1 MEFIKVKIT
10 EEMIKR
16 AEERANEI
24 PKSKNT
30 FMPHERHVIG
40 FLGEEMFNRVFPMAK
55 QSKGS
60 NVYNY
65 DYLMANKR
73 FEIKTKMCSSDPRPD
88 YECSIYTYYEQKADV
103 YLFCRIKKE
112 FGSYPYGWVLGYIT
126 KRNFDDKKFLIKKGT
141 KQPNGFTTRVDTWN
155 VYIKDLNAIR
165 PLFNA
170 SRNNNE
176 TT

>member
-10 EEMIKR
+10 EEMIKIAEQR
-16 AEERANEI
+16 ASEI

-40 FLGEEMFNRVFPMAK
+40 FLGEEMFKRVFPMAK

-60 NVYNY
+60 NIYNY

-73 FEIKTKMCSSDPRPD
+73 FEIKTKMCSSDPKSSYD
-88 YECSIYTYYEQKADV
+88 CSIYTYYEQKADV

-112 FGSYPYGWVLGYIT
+112 MGRYPYGWLLGYIT
-126 KRNFDDKKFLIKKGT
+126 KKSFDEKKFMVNKG
-141 KQPNGFTTRVDTWN
+141 KEQQNSFTTKVDTWN
-155 VYIKDLNAIR
+155 VLIKDLSPIK
-165 PLFNA
+165 PLYLA
-170 SRNNNE
+170 SKK
-176 TT
+176 